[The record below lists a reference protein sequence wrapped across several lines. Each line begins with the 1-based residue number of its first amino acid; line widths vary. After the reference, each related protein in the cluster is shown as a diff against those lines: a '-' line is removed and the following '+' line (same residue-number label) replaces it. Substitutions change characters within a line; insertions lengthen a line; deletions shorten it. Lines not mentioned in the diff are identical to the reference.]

1 MTTLVE
7 FLKVLAIFVAILF
20 LLAIAYSIIETF
32 INHIT
37 SNKAKKQFKE
47 NMQDIF
53 EKLIEEI
60 EQEELEEKEKKQAKK
75 VTRKPR
81 KTKEKK
87 EENK

>member
-7 FLKVLAIFVAILF
+7 FLKVLAICVAILF
-20 LLAIAYSIIETF
+20 LLAIAYSIIEIF

-37 SNKAKKQFKE
+37 GNKAKKQFKE

-60 EQEELEEKEKKQAKK
+60 EQEEIEEKEKKQAKK

-81 KTKEKK
+81 KTKENEKGEK
-87 EENK
+87 